1 MVLCVFFFSS
11 RRRHTRCALVTG
23 VQTCALPI
31 SLRQPWVSVTI
42 PTEQGMERG
51 MAVARGMISEEEL
64 DSQNE
69 REVVDEARDLV
80 SNLEL
85 RVQQV
90 KNGILNPKEAAKLLA
105 QESANLRMKARA
117 VNLRSEEH
125 TSELQSLM
133 RSSYAVF
140 CWKK

>member
-1 MVLCVFFFSS
+1 M
-11 RRRHTRCALVTG
+11 
-23 VQTCALPI
+23 
-31 SLRQPWVSVTI
+31 

-51 MAVARGMISEEEL
+51 MAVTRGMISEEEL

-69 REVVDEARDLV
+69 REVIDEARDLV

-105 QESANLRMKARA
+105 QESANLRMTALA
-117 VNLRSEEH
+117 VNLVGFGPLTNRLAEDLSEIA
-125 TSELQSLM
+125 
-133 RSSYAVF
+133 AVDTRHVADLIPF
-140 CWKK
+140 AAHLSHLLDRE

>member
-1 MVLCVFFFSS
+1 ML
-11 RRRHTRCALVTG
+11 RRPPRSTRTDTLFPYTTLFRSKRLSGLNSCRPT
-23 VQTCALPI
+23 
-31 SLRQPWVSVTI
+31 LRQPWVSVTM

-85 RVQQV
+85 RVQQA
-90 KNGILNPKEAAKLLA
+90 KNGILNPKEAAKLL
-105 QESANLRMKARA
+105 EIGRA
-117 VNLRSEEH
+117 HV
-125 TSELQSLM
+125 
-133 RSSYAVF
+133 
-140 CWKK
+140 